1 MNKKENELVGM
12 VFDTN
17 GGTKCKII
25 SGTSK
30 HKVRVKFLDSFGY
43 EVNTR
48 VADLEKGY
56 VKNPFAPAVCG
67 VGYLGI
73 GKYPPS
79 VDGKKTLAYVQWHG
93 VIRRSYDLMYKNTQN
108 SYKKTNVCEEWH
120 CFDTY
125 AEWFY
130 QQKGWDKGFH
140 LDKDILGNGDD
151 TYSPKTCCLVPVEI
165 NILASSGSSSRGR
178 WAAGVAF
185 SKKDSTFYAATTE
198 GGEYKYLGTYA
209 TESEAFLV
217 YKKAKEKRVKEV
229 AKLWRGKVEDKV
241 FDALYNLEM
250 TEKGWLTKEN
260 SAFKFYETGEVE
272 IPEYYENNLHLVSDV
287 SVEDLEVEYD

>member
-1 MNKKENELVGM
+1 MSKKESKLVGM

-25 SGTSK
+25 SGTFK

-48 VADLEKGY
+48 VYDLEKGY

-67 VGYLGI
+67 VGYLGV

-79 VDGKKTLAYVQWHG
+79 VGGKKTLAYVQWHG
-93 VIRRSYDLMYKNTQN
+93 VIRRSYDLMHKKKQK
-108 SYKKTNVCEEWH
+108 SYEKVNVCEEWH

-140 LDKDILGNGDD
+140 LDKDILGNGDAK
-151 TYSPKTCCLVPVEI
+151 YSPETCCLVPANI
-165 NILASSGSSSRGR
+165 NILVSSCSSDKGKCAVGVSYSKGEKRFCSFMRGATDSGFIGSY
-178 WAAGVAF
+178 
-185 SKKDSTFYAATTE
+185 DTE
-198 GGEYKYLGTYA
+198 D
-209 TESEAFLV
+209 EAFRA
-217 YKKAKEKRVKEV
+217 YKKAKEFVVKET
-229 AKLWRGKVEDKV
+229 ALLWKDEIEGKV
-241 FDALYNLEM
+241 FDALYNLEL
-250 TEKGWLTKEN
+250 TKSGWLTKEE

-272 IPEYYENNLHLVSDV
+272 IPEYYQDNLHLVGF
-287 SVEDLEVEYD
+287 EYE